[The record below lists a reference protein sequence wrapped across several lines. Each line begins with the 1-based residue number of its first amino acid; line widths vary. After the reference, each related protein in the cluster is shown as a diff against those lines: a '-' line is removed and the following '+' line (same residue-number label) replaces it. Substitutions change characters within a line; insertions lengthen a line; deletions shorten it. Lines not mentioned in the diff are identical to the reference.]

1 MGGWEFLRLW
11 LGRRRTKRG
20 GRQGAMPMRRNTVR
34 RSTVRQAT
42 LRQPPR
48 QRTLAVEACEVRA
61 MLHHTLYVVEG
72 TFDQAVAIGFE
83 GLGRSA
89 GYRNEVG
96 VFRVEDAEG
105 RVAGLLPSDPG
116 YAEAAVRAAR
126 LVFGGRTPSGA
137 TQQLLFSGGD
147 RLGFVLIQNGTMAS
161 FLDRN
166 PRNAVGGGPLAF
178 FSLATA
184 NPDRFDHLRISHL
197 PDGTVLY
204 AWEDETGGGDRDFND
219 VVFRV
224 GAAGSRALREEN
236 GQGLGERMAQFTL
249 ISRSAAFTNELGMFL
264 VDDEHG
270 RIGNLRPGDA
280 GYLQAALDPARRT
293 VLFSPQQHAGSTTSR
308 DLPLGSMFGIYMVA
322 NGTTDQVLSQNPRN
336 HSGGKRPNVFFSF
349 VQANPDG
356 IDHFRWLNGTDVGVE
371 DKYGGGDRDYD
382 DVVFRVQIV
391 ERPGSQPIVG
401 NPPSG
406 NTPQDT
412 TPPAD
417 PRFDLHF
424 SSDTGTTGDQTTAL
438 GIVDLLGQTDP
449 NTIVELYALPG
460 GGQGPVLLGTVTSDG
475 TGRFTFSGVAL
486 ALGSNAFRTEAADAA
501 GNRSRFEQTFQR
513 VSAPAV
519 AAPLQDLTIQAAAG
533 AVDLELDGVFDDPDL
548 HVNTLL
554 RMQTSMGN
562 IELELF
568 DDAAPQTV
576 ANFLNYVNDGD
587 YRNTII
593 HRSIPGF
600 VIQGGGYQL
609 QTGSPRLVPVP
620 TDPPVV
626 NEPGISNTR
635 GTLAMAK
642 QPGDPNSATSQW
654 FINLADNSS
663 NLDQQNGGFTV
674 FGQVLDMA
682 PVDAIAAVPTFNFG
696 GAFTD
701 VPLRDFTPGT
711 TFPDNV
717 ADSSFVII
725 SDVAVTRRR
734 DRLSFTAVS
743 SDLAVVTPAVT
754 GTRLTLAPQ
763 AGVTGTA
770 QITVRATDLDGNF
783 VEFAFTVTVT

>member
-1 MGGWEFLRLW
+1 
-11 LGRRRTKRG
+11 
-20 GRQGAMPMRRNTVR
+20 
-34 RSTVRQAT
+34 
-42 LRQPPR
+42 
-48 QRTLAVEACEVRA
+48 

-72 TFDQAVAIGFE
+72 TFDQTVTIGFE

-89 GYRNEVG
+89 GYRNEIG
-96 VFRVEDAEG
+96 VFKVEDADG
-105 RVAGLLPSDPG
+105 RVAGMMPSDPN
-116 YAEAAVRAAR
+116 YAQAAVRAAQ
-126 LVFGGRTPSGA
+126 LVFGSRTPSGA
-137 TQQLLFSGGD
+137 IQQLSFSGGD

-166 PRNAVGGGPLAF
+166 PRNDVRGGPLAF

-184 NPDRFDHLRISHL
+184 NPDGFDHLRISHL

-204 AWEDETGGGDRDFND
+204 TWEDQTGGGDRDFND

-249 ISRSAAFTNELGMFL
+249 ISRSAAFANELGMFF

-270 RIGNLRPGDA
+270 RIGSLRPGDA
-280 GYLQAALDPARRT
+280 GYVQAALDPARRT
-293 VLFSPQQHAGSTTSR
+293 VLFSPQQHSNNTATR
-308 DLPLGSMFGIYMVA
+308 DLPVGSVFGIYMVA
-322 NGTTDQVLSQNPRN
+322 NGTTDQLLSQNPKN
-336 HSGGKRPNVFFSF
+336 HGGGKRPHAFFSF
-349 VQANPDG
+349 VQANPDRV
-356 IDHFRWLNGTDVGVE
+356 DHFRWLNSTDVGVE

-382 DVVFRVQIV
+382 DLMFSVQIV
-391 ERPGSQPIVG
+391 ERPGSQPIGG
-401 NPPSG
+401 NPPTG
-406 NTPQDT
+406 NTPADT
-412 TPPAD
+412 TPPAA
-417 PRFDLHF
+417 PQFDLDVA
-424 SSDTGTTGDQTTAL
+424 SDTGTTGDQTTAL
-438 GIVDLLGQTDP
+438 GNVDLLGQTEA
-449 NTIVELYALPG
+449 NTVVELYALPG
-460 GGQGPVLLGTVTSDG
+460 AGQNAVPLGTATSDG
-475 TGRFTFSGVAL
+475 TGRFAFNGIAL
-486 ALGSNAFRTEAADAA
+486 ALGSNTLRAEAVDAA

-513 VSAPAV
+513 VSAPVV
-519 AAPLQDLTIQAAAG
+519 AAPLQDTTIQAAAG
-533 AVDLELDGVFDDPDL
+533 AVDLDLAGVFDDADL

-554 RMQTSMGN
+554 RMQTSLGN
-562 IELELF
+562 IDLELF

-600 VIQGGGYQL
+600 VIQGGGYEL
-609 QTGSPRLVPVP
+609 QSGSPRLVPVP

-654 FINLADNSS
+654 FINLGDNSS

-701 VPLRDFTPGT
+701 IPLRDFTPGT

-717 ADSSFVII
+717 ADSSFVIV

-734 DRLSFTAVS
+734 DRLSFAAVS
-743 SDLAVVTPAVT
+743 SDLVVVTPAIT

-763 AGVTGTA
+763 AGATGTA
-770 QITVRATDLDGNF
+770 QVTVRATDLDGHF
-783 VEFAFTVTVT
+783 VEFAFTVTVV